1 MPHTRTVP
9 GSSDPVFAA
18 MARERAAGAALYRV
32 DEFTD
37 PAGYAAASDEFDAAV
52 KALIAARPTTLAG
65 CRALIAYRLAE
76 EGEEVEE
83 AGTWSSTHVLM
94 VVGEALANLSAFRSA
109 SP

>member
-1 MPHTRTVP
+1 MT
-9 GSSDPVFAA
+9 
-18 MARERAAGAALYRV
+18 RERAAGAALYRV
-32 DEFTD
+32 DEFAD

-76 EGEEVEE
+76 EGEDEVDE

-94 VVGEALANLSAFRSA
+94 VVGEALANLKA
-109 SP
+109 